1 MVGSGCSPNRRGVLP
16 TMASDRVTSHYI
28 LRDERIAMERFYH
41 LKRCVIEKKLGSVK
55 WAHMLDAALDTS
67 RVRQI
72 LTCLYNADDEQ
83 TAGRN
88 ASTQPA

>member
-1 MVGSGCSPNRRGVLP
+1 
-16 TMASDRVTSHYI
+16 MASDRVTSHYI
-28 LRDERIAMERFYH
+28 PQEERNAMERFYH
-41 LKRCVIEKKLGSVK
+41 SKRCVIEKKLGGVK

-67 RVRQI
+67 NDRVRQI

-88 ASTQPA
+88 ASTQAA